1 MKLKNGQLIIYE
13 VNEEY
18 LNYLSSFDINVK
30 QKSNRRYTG
39 ILISNNNMDYCL
51 PLTSQIKK
59 RSKKLTTNIFDGK
72 KIIAQ
77 LTLNNMI
84 PVRDSFIKKINIK
97 IDRDKDYL
105 NKEVA
110 FLRKPKII
118 NSILAKAENILMV
131 YNNEQHNDYYF
142 FKKLCANFSLL
153 EEKCFEYERV
163 EKVFSKTNNFSC
175 KEELY
180 YVYEKLDNYDDFEK
194 VIAALD
200 NVKAKRNINVYELD
214 LKNTDEYLK
223 SLET

>member
-1 MKLKNGQLIIYE
+1 
-13 VNEEY
+13 
-18 LNYLSSFDINVK
+18 
-30 QKSNRRYTG
+30 
-39 ILISNNNMDYCL
+39 
-51 PLTSQIKK
+51 
-59 RSKKLTTNIFDGK
+59 
-72 KIIAQ
+72 
-77 LTLNNMI
+77 
-84 PVRDSFIKKINIK
+84 
-97 IDRDKDYL
+97 
-105 NKEVA
+105 
-110 FLRKPKII
+110 
-118 NSILAKAENILMV
+118 MV

-153 EEKCFEYERV
+153 EEKCLEYERV